1 MTAAE
6 EAAEAERLLEAA
18 RKQDLSDPANVARK
32 IKALQKKMR
41 AITELKEKEAQGVEL
56 NEDQK
61 LKVAG
66 EAELEEEMK
75 QLTLMA
81 KAE

>member
-1 MTAAE
+1 M
-6 EAAEAERLLEAA
+6 EAA

-41 AITELKEKEAQGVEL
+41 AITDLKEKEAQGVEL

-61 LKVAG
+61 LKIAG
-66 EAELEEEMK
+66 EPELEEEMK